1 MEILETTI
9 FTKQVTAILSDDE
22 YHQLQV
28 ALMLN
33 PCLGPVIPGGGGL
46 RKVRWS
52 LPGRGKSGGARA
64 IYYWAVDDEI
74 ILMLFLY
81 KKNEQ
86 DDLTPT
92 QLKALRKIMEEEY
105 P

>member
-1 MEILETTI
+1 MEIVETSI
-9 FTKQVTAILSDDE
+9 FTKQVTAILSNDE
-22 YHQLQV
+22 YQQLQSE
-28 ALMLN
+28 LIMN
-33 PCLGPVIPGGGGL
+33 PCLGPLIRGGGGL

-52 LPGRGKSGGARA
+52 LPGRGKSAGARA
-64 IYYWAVDDEI
+64 IYYWAVNDEI

-86 DDLTPT
+86 EDLTPT
-92 QLKALRKIMEEEY
+92 QIKTLRRIIEEEY